1 MGKLRILTLG
11 IYLLVIAMAALV
23 WSCSE
28 NENAD
33 GHGRLKVMITDAP
46 FSVNLVEEAVVTLE
60 KIELRQKNVE
70 GNPYIVVFEGAV
82 PVDLITLRN
91 GITEELT
98 SLEIPAGEYDQ
109 VRVYVDDAHL
119 KLTNGMT
126 FHLKVPSGSQSG
138 IKIFVHPGITVT
150 TGLTAELLLD
160 FDVSKSF
167 VVKGN
172 PHDLE
177 NIKGFNFK
185 PVIRAVNNSFAGR
198 IDGYVWDEDE
208 IALEGATVWLEK
220 DSVVSTTVTDLQGYF
235 AFIGIP
241 EGSYNLM
248 SAKEGYD
255 TLVHENIKVTTANK
269 SEINLQLTESEK

>member
-1 MGKLRILTLG
+1 
-11 IYLLVIAMAALV
+11 
-23 WSCSE
+23 
-28 NENAD
+28 
-33 GHGRLKVMITDAP
+33 
-46 FSVNLVEEAVVTLE
+46 
-60 KIELRQKNVE
+60 
-70 GNPYIVVFEGAV
+70 
-82 PVDLITLRN
+82 
-91 GITEELT
+91 
-98 SLEIPAGEYDQ
+98 
-109 VRVYVDDAHL
+109 
-119 KLTNGMT
+119 
-126 FHLKVPSGSQSG
+126 KVPSGSQSG

-172 PHDLE
+172 AHDLE

-235 AFIGIP
+235 ALIGIP

-269 SEINLQLTESEK
+269 SEINLQLTEREK